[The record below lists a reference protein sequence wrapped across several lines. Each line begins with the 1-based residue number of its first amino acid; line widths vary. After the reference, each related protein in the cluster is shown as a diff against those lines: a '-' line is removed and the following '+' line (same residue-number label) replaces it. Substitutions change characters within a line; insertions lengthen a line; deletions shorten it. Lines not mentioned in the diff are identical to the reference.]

1 MLKKIIS
8 MHCLRAASGSSPVS
22 PCFVLG
28 SLWNSGLGDGRMS
41 TFGLVG
47 ALVAVLVVVA
57 FSDRRPKHRP

>member
-1 MLKKIIS
+1 MLKKLVSILPPGSIWFLAS
-8 MHCLRAASGSSPVS
+8 AAL
-22 PCFVLG
+22 FVLG

>member
-8 MHCLRAASGSSPVS
+8 ALPPGGIWFLASAAL
-22 PCFVLG
+22 FVLG